1 MTASA
6 SRNRASKTNGN
17 GDRSSIVTDELQAI
31 DDAWQALAGLDPA
44 AQTRS
49 MRWISDKLGIGAPA
63 QP

>member
-6 SRNRASKTNGN
+6 SRNRGAKTNGN
-17 GDRSSIVTDELQAI
+17 SSIVTDELQAI

-49 MRWISDKLGIGAPA
+49 MRWLSDKLGSGAPA